1 MLDDRPLRSVL
12 YVPAS
17 KAQALEKAADLPV
30 DAIVFDLED
39 AVAPEQKDGARD
51 ALVAVLQ
58 DRDYG
63 PRLRIVR
70 INGADT
76 PWGADDMSAF
86 AVQPLDAIL
95 LPKVN
100 GPEDVAA
107 AAASGAPS
115 VWAMMET
122 AEGILNAAAIARAP
136 GLGGFVIGTNDLA
149 RELGCRTHAD
159 RMPLMM
165 ALQTCLMAARA
176 GGVPCVDGVYNAFR
190 DDAGLRAEC
199 GQGRDLG
206 MDGKTLI
213 HPAQVAIANE
223 IFAPRA
229 DEVDLA
235 RRQIAAFDAAL
246 ANGQGIAV
254 LDGRI
259 VESLH
264 VASARRTLARAE
276 AIERMGVTA

>member
-1 MLDDRPLRSVL
+1 MPDDRPLRSVL

-17 KAQALEKAADLPV
+17 KAQALEKAAGLPV

-39 AVAPEQKDGARD
+39 AVAPEQKDRARD
-51 ALVAVLQ
+51 ALIAALQ
-58 DRDYG
+58 ARDYG
-63 PRLRIVR
+63 PRMRIVR

-76 PWGADDMSAF
+76 PWGADDLSSLEG
-86 AVQPLDAIL
+86 QPLDAIL
-95 LPKVN
+95 VPKVN
-100 GPEDVAA
+100 GPDDVAA
-107 AAASGAPS
+107 AVKSGAKS

-122 AEGILNAAAIARAP
+122 AQGILNAAAIARASGIG
-136 GLGGFVIGTNDLA
+136 GLVLGTNDLA
-149 RELGCRTHAD
+149 RELGCQTRAD

-165 ALQTCLMAARA
+165 AMQACLMAARA
-176 GGVPCVDGVYNAFR
+176 GGVSCIDGVYNAFR
-190 DDAGLRAEC
+190 DDTGLRAEC
-199 GQGRDLG
+199 EQGRDLG

-213 HPAQVAIANE
+213 HPAQVGVANE
-223 IFAPRA
+223 VFAPRA

-235 RRQIAAFDAAL
+235 CRQIAAYDEAM
-246 ANGQGIAV
+246 ANGQGVAV

-259 VESLH
+259 VENLH